1 SGAADDPVTLPEFG
15 MTFFVSASQPMDPFP
30 ITLCR
35 IRLARVSSIAIHFTF
50 AISSSNFAITPPRP
64 TSCALAF
71 PCVGLVGGGLPT
83 KQFETCLATRGVRTH
98 E

>member
-1 SGAADDPVTLPEFG
+1 
-15 MTFFVSASQPMDPFP
+15 MDPGR
-30 ITLCR
+30 ITVCR
-35 IRLARVSSIAIHFTF
+35 IHDGRVSSIAIHFTF

-64 TSCALAF
+64 TSCTLAF

-83 KQFETCLATRGVRTH
+83 KQFETCLATQGVRTH